1 MQPRWY
7 QHRPKDEHDEV
18 KNIVVTSQKLLD
30 ILSEIC
36 YNTIQ
41 SGVKA
46 NTVDYDCPSWSHKQA
61 HLNGY
66 LQAYRE
72 IHQLANLDKR

>member
-1 MQPRWY
+1 MQLKWY
-7 QHRPKDEHDEV
+7 QHRPKAEHDEV
-18 KNIVVTSQKLLD
+18 KDIVVNSQKLLD
-30 ILSEIC
+30 ILGEIC

-41 SGVKA
+41 SGVKT

-72 IHQLANLDKR
+72 ILQLTNLDKR